1 MSTVSP
7 TLNQSLDE
15 LAGDRRVNR
24 GLHFHSFDN
33 EQPIAFGNTF
43 AGLNDDARHG
53 ARNGRAHVTRVGRI
67 RFGAFDAL
75 GLQRL
80 ILNTYFPRLTVKLEE
95 NRPLSL
101 GVRLA
106 HGEKFNDERLA
117 GLKLDE
123 DFFAGLHAI
132 VKLGCGQDAD
142 IAVELPLLIK
152 AEKYLRI
159 HQIAKQIGAADVVTG
174 LLAK

>member
-1 MSTVSP
+1 
-7 TLNQSLDE
+7 
-15 LAGDRRVNR
+15 
-24 GLHFHSFDN
+24 
-33 EQPIAFGNTF
+33 
-43 AGLNDDARHG
+43 
-53 ARNGRAHVTRVGRI
+53 VTRASRI
-67 RFGAFDAL
+67 RFGAFDTL

-80 ILNTYFPRLTVKLEE
+80 VLNAYFPRLTVQLEE

-106 HGEKFNDERLA
+106 HSEKLNDERLA

-132 VKLGCGQDAD
+132 VKLGCGQNAD
-142 IAVELPLLIK
+142 VAVELPLLIK

-159 HQIAKQIGAADVVTG
+159 HQIAKQIGAADVVPG
-174 LLAK
+174 FLAK